1 MSLKLDGKKLALDI
15 EEKLQ
20 NYISVNKLI
29 AKRIPGL
36 AVIRIGEDLAS
47 GVYVKNKEKACS
59 RVGIKSFIFHLED
72 TVSQKEVEKLIEKL
86 NVDKNIDGML
96 LQLPIPKK
104 FDAQSLISNINPEKD
119 VDGLNEK
126 NIGKLVKNE
135 PAMRSCTP
143 AGIVNL
149 LRSNS
154 IPIEGMKI
162 VVIGRSLLVGKPLSL
177 MLLNLNGTVTMAHSK
192 TKNLN
197 KLCREADI
205 LIAAAGKPNLIDSSF
220 VKDGAVIIDVGI
232 HRLKSSDKNKTNL
245 CGDVLLEDVIT
256 KVSAYTPVP
265 GGVGPMT
272 VTMLLVNTIFSWQKQ
287 FSLSSTLNDLLP

>member
-1 MSLKLDGKKLALDI
+1 MSLKLDGKKLALEI
-15 EEKLQ
+15 EEKLK

-29 AKRIPGL
+29 AKRAPGL
-36 AVIRIGEDLAS
+36 AVIRIGEDPAS
-47 GVYVKNKEKACS
+47 GVYVRNKEKACT
-59 RVGIKSFIFHLED
+59 RVGVKSFIFHLED

-86 NVDKNIDGML
+86 NLDKDIDGML

-104 FDAQSLISNINPEKD
+104 FDEQSLISNINPEKD

-149 LRSNS
+149 LRSQS

-177 MLLNLNGTVTMAHSK
+177 MLLNLNGTVTMTHSK

-220 VKDGAVIIDVGI
+220 VKEGAVIVDVGI
-232 HRLKSSDKNKTNL
+232 HRLKSSDKNKTRL
-245 CGDVLLEDVIT
+245 CGDVLLEDVIP

-272 VTMLLVNTIFSWQKQ
+272 VTMLLVNTIFSWQKK